1 MKTFMTFIRSFS
13 STTKKFENKDLYYLS
28 LVWNIGAKGF
38 TFYVHVL
45 GKLEFCQNFLW
56 KFLSSCDKFYFL
68 LFFII
73 IWYVCVCVCVGGGG
87 GGGGGGNGWG
97 GASKGAGGEFLQT
110 FN

>member
-1 MKTFMTFIRSFS
+1 MTFIRSFS

-56 KFLSSCDKFYFL
+56 KFLSSCDKFYFI
-68 LFFII
+68 LFVII
-73 IWYVCVCVCVGGGG
+73 IWYVCVCGGGG
-87 GGGGGGNGWG
+87 DRWCGG
-97 GASKGAGGEFLQT
+97 SEGAGGEFLQT